1 MGLQSLMGG
10 KQMTIGEPVHQEGHD
25 LAARSGEPV
34 TALVARLASHDV
46 AVDAHATVPDWWG

>member
-1 MGLQSLMGG
+1 
-10 KQMTIGEPVHQEGHD
+10 MTLGEPVHQEGHD